1 MQFTPTH
8 LQQIYPVQTLHSHH
22 YYIIHILTITDTTH
36 IQCIIVCVCVCL
48 YGICLSQQKAVFLR
62 CIVVMSIFT
71 HLLVYMYN
79 ICDLAFYG
87 CLHMCCASIYL
98 SYSSNYCF
106 ILFFIN
112 TSIKHR
118 QFKGSSSSRGT
129 DTMTDGPSFPM
140 NPLTQTRGYD
150 SCTRSILV
158 NHELQVNVSEH
169 DYASIESCIFWL

>member
-1 MQFTPTH
+1 
-8 LQQIYPVQTLHSHH
+8 
-22 YYIIHILTITDTTH
+22 
-36 IQCIIVCVCVCL
+36 
-48 YGICLSQQKAVFLR
+48 
-62 CIVVMSIFT
+62 
-71 HLLVYMYN
+71 
-79 ICDLAFYG
+79 
-87 CLHMCCASIYL
+87 MCCASIYL

-169 DYASIESCIFWL
+169 DYASVESCIFWL

>member
-1 MQFTPTH
+1 M
-8 LQQIYPVQTLHSHH
+8 
-22 YYIIHILTITDTTH
+22 
-36 IQCIIVCVCVCL
+36 CVCL
-48 YGICLSQQKAVFLR
+48 YSICLSQQKAVFLR

-71 HLLVYMYN
+71 HLLVYVQYLWSGLLWMFTN
-79 ICDLAFYG
+79 VLC
-87 CLHMCCASIYL
+87 IYL

-118 QFKGSSSSRGT
+118 QFKGSSNSRGT

-158 NHELQVNVSEH
+158 NPELQVNVSEH
-169 DYASIESCIFWL
+169 DYASVESCLFWLWITNCYCKSAWVDYKFLIRVSLKR

>member
-1 MQFTPTH
+1 MPITTENCFSQVYCSDEYFH
-8 LQQIYPVQTLHSHH
+8 SLVSIYVQYLWS
-22 YYIIHILTITDTTH
+22 
-36 IQCIIVCVCVCL
+36 
-48 YGICLSQQKAVFLR
+48 G
-62 CIVVMSIFT
+62 
-71 HLLVYMYN
+71 LLW
-79 ICDLAFYG
+79 
-87 CLHMCCASIYL
+87 CLHTCMCCASIYL
-98 SYSSNYCF
+98 SYSINYCF

-140 NPLTQTRGYD
+140 NQLTQNRGYD

-169 DYASIESCIFWL
+169 DYASVESCIFWLRITNCYCKSGLITNF

>member
-1 MQFTPTH
+1 MFTYV
-8 LQQIYPVQTLHSHH
+8 L
-22 YYIIHILTITDTTH
+22 
-36 IQCIIVCVCVCL
+36 C
-48 YGICLSQQKAVFLR
+48 
-62 CIVVMSIFT
+62 
-71 HLLVYMYN
+71 
-79 ICDLAFYG
+79 
-87 CLHMCCASIYL
+87 IYL

-140 NPLTQTRGYD
+140 NQLTQNRGYD

-158 NHELQVNVSEH
+158 NPELQVNVSEH
-169 DYASIESCIFWL
+169 DYASVESCIFWL